1 MVFYHPGSFAHRGAG
16 RVRLGLGQPH
26 ATRDGGPLQGFDS
39 LLSTVQMPKGVPVA
53 TVAIGSAGAVNS
65 AILAAQMISLSS
77 PEVEQSLK
85 KQREDSVKSI
95 EQINKDL

>member
-1 MVFYHPGSFAHRGAG
+1 
-16 RVRLGLGQPH
+16 
-26 ATRDGGPLQGFDS
+26 
-39 LLSTVQMPKGVPVA
+39 
-53 TVAIGSAGAVNS
+53 VAIGSAGAVNS